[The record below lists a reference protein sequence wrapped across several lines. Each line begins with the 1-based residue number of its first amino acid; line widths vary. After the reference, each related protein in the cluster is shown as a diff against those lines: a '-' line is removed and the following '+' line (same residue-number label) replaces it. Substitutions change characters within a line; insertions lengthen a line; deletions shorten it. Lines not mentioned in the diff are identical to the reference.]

1 MSEFQNNFNLV
12 KMLLSRRVPSDVA
25 HGIAHKWLDKR
36 DFLTIDDPIGALDAE
51 SKRPQRHAL
60 RSMPGYRSVVAR
72 VDALR
77 RAQLT
82 DSLSFV
88 DSLT

>member
-36 DFLTIDDPIGALDAE
+36 GFLTRTI
-51 SKRPQRHAL
+51 
-60 RSMPGYRSVVAR
+60 RSERWT
-72 VDALR
+72 
-77 RAQLT
+77 QN
-82 DSLSFV
+82 
-88 DSLT
+88 